1 ERMDE
6 TEAEDALASGRC
18 AAVILLPEG
27 FIHDISVGNEAKG
40 IIRLSSAAASQP
52 QIVEAVAKFG
62 ERILAAGQYGVFAGE
77 HLIVRHRLGSDF
89 RRAFLNETNLT
100 LIDEA
105 MDSGS
110 RYFTFEVMEYL
121 DTGMT
126 PTAYFAMCWL
136 LMLLFLISI
145 FFIPLVTKDCDR
157 GLLSRLTA
165 GGITPARFVSSKLAI
180 LTVLRLILL
189 TPTLILFAG
198 LAGISINPWAILMT
212 PLCAFFVSLIGICLT
227 LCTGDGI
234 TGNAIPAVL
243 GLFLCGGLVPRQLLP
258 GAVTFMGRFT
268 PFGAAMALISPIF
281 GAPPDI
287 PGILCAMLYAALAAI
302 FIRRRLIRIL
312 AGRDVS
318 C

>member
-1 ERMDE
+1 MS
-6 TEAEDALASGRC
+6 LNSLSG
-18 AAVILLPEG
+18 VFLLGISPSFLLLPELTAYALE
-27 FIHDISVGNEAKG
+27 HVND
-40 IIRLSSAAASQP
+40 
-52 QIVEAVAKFG
+52 
-62 ERILAAGQYGVFAGE
+62 ILA
-77 HLIVRHRLGSDF
+77 
-89 RRAFLNETNLT
+89 
-100 LIDEA
+100 
-105 MDSGS
+105 
-110 RYFTFEVMEYL
+110 
-121 DTGMT
+121 GM
-126 PTAYFAMCWL
+126 
-136 LMLLFLISI
+136 
-145 FFIPLVTKDCDR
+145 
-157 GLLSRLTA
+157 
-165 GGITPARFVSSKLAI
+165 
-180 LTVLRLILL
+180 
-189 TPTLILFAG
+189 
-198 LAGISINPWAILMT
+198 SINPWAILMT